1 MTDWPLQVTRLTA
14 KALSA
19 LGDPIRADDQ
29 ANYMKHVAPFLG
41 IATPE
46 RRMATKQ
53 AWKALPIPS
62 SDELGEAALQLFMK
76 PEREFHYAACD
87 LIHKYIDSADETFL
101 AEYLEQLL
109 TTKSWWDTVDALVNA
124 GVSPLCWRFDATEII
139 DQWSESQNR
148 WLIRA
153 AIGHQRGWK
162 SNTDIDQIL
171 HICDRHWEDSEFFIA
186 KAIGWALRDITAVDS
201 QSVRRFLT
209 AHPIKNSVAEREAIR
224 GLKRA

>member
-1 MTDWPLQVTRLTA
+1 MTAWPIQVTRLTT

-162 SNTDIDQIL
+162 SNTDIDQVL

>member
-62 SDELGEAALQLFMK
+62 SNELGEAALQLFMK

-87 LIHKYIDSADETFL
+87 LIHKYINSADETFL

-162 SNTDIDQIL
+162 SNTDIDQVL

>member
-53 AWKALPIPS
+53 AWKTLPIPS

>member
-1 MTDWPLQVTRLTA
+1 
-14 KALSA
+14 
-19 LGDPIRADDQ
+19 
-29 ANYMKHVAPFLG
+29 MKHVAPFLG

-87 LIHKYIDSADETFL
+87 LIHRYIDSADETFL

-162 SNTDIDQIL
+162 SNTDIDQVL

>member
-1 MTDWPLQVTRLTA
+1 MTDWPLQVTCLTA

-162 SNTDIDQIL
+162 SNTDIDQVL

>member
-1 MTDWPLQVTRLTA
+1 
-14 KALSA
+14 
-19 LGDPIRADDQ
+19 
-29 ANYMKHVAPFLG
+29 
-41 IATPE
+41 
-46 RRMATKQ
+46 MATKQ

-162 SNTDIDQIL
+162 SNTDIDQVL
-171 HICDRHWEDSEFFIA
+171 HICDRHWEVSEFFIA

>member
-87 LIHKYIDSADETFL
+87 LIHRYIDSADETFL

-162 SNTDIDQIL
+162 SNTDIDQVL

>member
-162 SNTDIDQIL
+162 SNTDIDQVL
-171 HICDRHWEDSEFFIA
+171 HICDRHWEVSEFFIA

>member
-1 MTDWPLQVTRLTA
+1 MTVWPIQVTRRTVEA
-14 KALSA
+14 FSD
-19 LGDPIRADDQ
+19 LGDPVRADGQ

-62 SDELGEAALQLFMK
+62 SNELGEAALQLFMK

-139 DQWSESQNR
+139 DQWTESQNR

-162 SNTDIDQIL
+162 SNTDIDQVL

>member
-1 MTDWPLQVTRLTA
+1 MTAWPIQVTRLTT

-29 ANYMKHVAPFLG
+29 ENYMKHVAPFLG

-46 RRMATKQ
+46 RRMAAKQ

-109 TTKSWWDTVDALVNA
+109 TTKSWWDTVDALVST
-124 GVSPLCWRFDATEII
+124 GVSPLCWRYDATEII

-162 SNTDIDQIL
+162 SNTDIDQVL

-201 QSVRRFLT
+201 QSVRRFLHT
-209 AHPIKNSVAEREAIR
+209 HPIKNSVAEREAIR

>member
-162 SNTDIDQIL
+162 SNTDIDQVL